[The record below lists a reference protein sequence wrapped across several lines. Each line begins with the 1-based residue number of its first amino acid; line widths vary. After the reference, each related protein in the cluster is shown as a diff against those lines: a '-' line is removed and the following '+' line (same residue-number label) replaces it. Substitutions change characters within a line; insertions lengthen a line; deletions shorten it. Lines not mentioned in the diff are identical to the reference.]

1 MQRTTLALLTGAF
14 LGLLQ
19 PRHVTAQS
27 VTAITPGRA
36 VSATTADLDD
46 DPVGRGHLLV

>member
-1 MQRTTLALLTGAF
+1 MSEQVLALFIGIS
-14 LGLLQ
+14 LL
-19 PRHVTAQS
+19 PHLHVTAQS
-27 VTAITPGRA
+27 VTAITPGRP

>member
-1 MQRTTLALLTGAF
+1 MQRPTLALLTGAF

-19 PRHVTAQS
+19 PHHVTAQS
-27 VTAITPGRA
+27 ITAITPGRP
-36 VSATTADLDD
+36 VSATTADFED